1 MSCSNRLPSMSSAK
15 ISAPSEPYTVWTIGP
30 YGITGS
36 VARTKFGA
44 TRLNSATPFSSA
56 RLASGEACSAMSS
69 SAKATRAR
77 FAAAAA
83 ERAIIGLN
91 RFPLVV
97 RSARSGPAIA
107 CSTAPQSSAVRA
119 IGPSLSSVHESAIA
133 PLRETRPY
141 VGRRPV
147 TPQYAD
153 GVPIEPDVSEPIAK
167 GTRPAPTAEPD
178 PLEDPPDQCSVFQ
191 GLRPGPCRD
200 ALG

>member
-1 MSCSNRLPSMSSAK
+1 M
-15 ISAPSEPYTVWTIGP
+15 GP

-36 VARTKFGA
+36 VARMKFGEI
-44 TRLNSATPFSSA
+44 RLNSATPFS
-56 RLASGEACSAMSS
+56 
-69 SAKATRAR
+69 RAR
-77 FAAAAA
+77 FASG
-83 ERAIIGLN
+83 E
-91 RFPLVV
+91 V
-97 RSARSGPAIA
+97 RSAASAPAIA
-107 CSTAPQSSAVRA
+107 SSTAAQSSAVRA

-153 GVPIEPDVSEPIAK
+153 GVPIEPDVSDPIAN

-178 PLEDPPDQCSVFQ
+178 PLDDPPDQCSVFQ
-191 GLRPGPCRD
+191 GFRPGPWSE